1 LGIMLR
7 TLLVLSL
14 LVAGVSIHGPYA
26 AMAASTTSAKKSEA
40 TKKATP
46 SRGPSILIDAQTGHV
61 LSQDRAG
68 EPWYPAS
75 LSKLMTGYVVFQHL
89 RAGRLHKDQQL
100 TVSPLASSQ
109 EPSKIGVPAG
119 KTVSVDFALQAM
131 LVYSANDMAYVLAEG
146 TSGSIAAF
154 ANEMNTAARQLGLSA
169 THFVNPNGLFDPRQV
184 TSARDMAVLAAVIIA
199 EFPEHAKL
207 FTQDYVEVGKR
218 RLANRNVLI
227 RTYPEADGMK
237 TGFVCA
243 SGFNLVAS
251 ASRNGRRLISVVLG
265 MKNSAQRAKAARD
278 LLEQGLAGSLPDT
291 GLKVGEVLNL
301 PQGAIVPVDMTPV
314 VCRNKGPMPVIDEVE
329 LAGWAASFGTYD
341 NLDKAVMALRGRVL
355 SPVGLNTAG
364 KTGILKIPGNAGYA
378 PLIWNLSQS
387 DSLNLCKGYREE
399 GAQCEVLP
407 QHLMEQMAAAAKAK
421 QIEQQQPPT
430 EQGSDP
436 VLDSNPQ
443 DGPDQDAGDN

>member
-1 LGIMLR
+1 M
-7 TLLVLSL
+7 LSL
-14 LVAGVSIHGPYA
+14 LIAGGAVHGRGDA
-26 AMAASTTSAKKSEA
+26 QAASTTVAKKTEA
-40 TKKATP
+40 AKKPALA
-46 SRGPSILIDAQTGHV
+46 RGPSILIDAQSGHV

-75 LSKLMTGYVVFQHL
+75 LSKLMTSYVVFQHL
-89 RAGRLHKDQQL
+89 RAGRMKKEQQL
-100 TVSPLASSQ
+100 TVSALASSQ
-109 EPSKIGVPAG
+109 EPSKIGVPVG
-119 KTVSVDFALQAM
+119 KTVSVDFALQA
-131 LVYSANDMAYVLAEG
+131 LLIYSANDMAYVLAEG
-146 TSGSIAAF
+146 TSGSVAGF
-154 ANEMNTAARQLGLSA
+154 AREMNTAARQLGLSA

-199 EFPEHAKL
+199 EFPEHAHL
-207 FTQDYVEVGKR
+207 FTQEFVEVGKR
-218 RLANRNVLI
+218 RLANRNILI

-278 LLEQGLAGSLPDT
+278 MLEQGLAGSLPDS
-291 GLKVGEVLNL
+291 GLKVGEVINL

-314 VCRNKGPMPVIDEVE
+314 VCRNKGPMPVIDTVE

-355 SPVGLNTAG
+355 SPVGLNTFG

-378 PLIWNLSQS
+378 PLIWNLSQAE
-387 DSLNLCKGYREE
+387 SLNLCKGYREE

-407 QHLMEQMAAAAKAK
+407 QNLMEQMAAAAKAK
-421 QIEQQQPPT
+421 QIEQQPPPT

-436 VLDSNPQ
+436 ATDSNPQ
-443 DGPDQDAGDN
+443 DAGDN